1 MSDISAPQAPNTLPG
16 FDSQQAMGRTG
27 VTLRQLNHWD
37 REGIVSPSIQPADG
51 SGSRRRYSEKDLFHL
66 ATARTLRKAGLPLD
80 SVKKVLAT
88 IRAGNLD
95 VTSSSDTFLVGT
107 DSDVLY
113 LGSDKHQLV
122 DAASRTPM
130 TFVVNLAKIAA
141 DQKKQARLAAAQS
154 LAVVADTL
162 KIGNQAFQILIT
174 KAASGFEAKC
184 NAHADCL
191 SKGKSVEEAVA
202 ALRAKIEEKQA
213 GPPRFQKTA
222 SDQRSSKQQKPTKPE
237 PTQKASSW
245 GDDW

>member
-1 MSDISAPQAPNTLPG
+1 MNDISVLQVPNTIPG

-66 ATARTLRKAGLPLD
+66 ATARTLREAGLPLD

-88 IRAGNLD
+88 LRANRLD
-95 VTSSSDTFLVGT
+95 VSSSSDTFLVGT
-107 DSDVLY
+107 NSEVLY
-113 LGSDKHQLV
+113 LGSDKRQLV
-122 DAASRTPM
+122 DVAAKAPM
-130 TFVVNLAKIAA
+130 TFVVNLTRIAA
-141 DQKKQARLAAAQS
+141 DQRKKAQLAAAQS
-154 LAVVADTL
+154 LAAVTDML

-174 KAASGFEAKC
+174 KVATGFQAKC

-191 SKGKSVEEAVA
+191 SKGKSAEEAVA
-202 ALRAKIEEKQA
+202 ALQARIEEKQA
-213 GPPRFQKTA
+213 GPGKYLKPS
-222 SDQRSSKQQKPTKPE
+222 SDRKSSKPEKPTKPE
-237 PTQKASSW
+237 PTKKASSW